1 MKNGNG
7 LSAKGMVTAIE
18 MAKGYVSK
26 ACEILKCS
34 RQTWYRYEKKFPTVR
49 QKVDEIR
56 EKRHDFVENKLMTQ
70 IENDNITAIIF
81 YLKTQCKERGYVERQ
96 EITGEKGERLKVQV
110 EYVNS
115 PITAPGIAPGTGD
128 D

>member
-1 MKNGNG
+1 M
-7 LSAKGMVTAIE
+7 SAKGMVTAIE

-49 QKVDEIR
+49 QKVEEIR

-96 EITGEKGERLKVQV
+96 EIVGKDSGELVVR
-110 EYVNS
+110 Y
-115 PITAPGIAPGTGD
+115 IHDWRDHTALPT
-128 D
+128 